1 MVVVELVVASLCFLF
16 TARMFSRVGRTCL
29 TASAAAVAVG
39 AGGLLLTTS
48 PADCSDEA
56 SSTAATTAASEAS
69 LQRFSDRLASVE
81 RICRDAKA
89 APQTAQSPQQ
99 SSPIRDFFRR
109 SLLHRSDPTFANRAK
124 APRAGSIGT
133 TVVHSAA
140 TPSTPAAAAAAV
152 ATAATA
158 AANTFPTSP
167 PAPPKSAVE
176 PYVVRIALTGGPC
189 AGKSSAL
196 AVLTEKATAE
206 GFDVYVGPETATVLM
221 NSGFRFPTDASD
233 PKYDDGGDTG
243 RWSLC
248 VCRDI

>member
-1 MVVVELVVASLCFLF
+1 
-16 TARMFSRVGRTCL
+16 MFSCVRRTWV
-29 TASAAAVAVG
+29 TAGAAAVAVG
-39 AGGLLLTTS
+39 AGGLLLTTA

-56 SSTAATTAASEAS
+56 SSTAAASEAA
-69 LQRFSDRLASVE
+69 LQRFSDRLASIE

-124 APRAGSIGT
+124 ALRSGSVGT
-133 TVVHSAA
+133 TVVVRGAA
-140 TPSTPAAAAAAV
+140 AARAPSSFTPSTPAAAAAAAA
-152 ATAATA
+152 ATAATTA
-158 AANTFPTSP
+158 TNTPPTPP

-233 PKYDDGGDTG
+233 PK
-243 RWSLC
+243 
-248 VCRDI
+248 

>member
-1 MVVVELVVASLCFLF
+1 
-16 TARMFSRVGRTCL
+16 
-29 TASAAAVAVG
+29 
-39 AGGLLLTTS
+39 
-48 PADCSDEA
+48 
-56 SSTAATTAASEAS
+56 
-69 LQRFSDRLASVE
+69 
-81 RICRDAKA
+81 
-89 APQTAQSPQQ
+89 
-99 SSPIRDFFRR
+99 
-109 SLLHRSDPTFANRAK
+109 
-124 APRAGSIGT
+124 
-133 TVVHSAA
+133 
-140 TPSTPAAAAAAV
+140 
-152 ATAATA
+152 
-158 AANTFPTSP
+158 
-167 PAPPKSAVE
+167 VE